1 MAYNYGRGGIVF
13 MNSKK
18 PRVGLMTLCIPVKFS
33 PLPKEAFDII
43 DNYAKKAQKYLAS
56 NMLDVIRIEEIVE
69 DSRTAVEKAKYLSEK
84 EIHCLIFM
92 IGAWPLPSTA
102 IDAIDKLDKR
112 VSIILWGFPDL
123 TVLSIVPTC
132 HFHGAFDD
140 LGIDH
145 NFVYG
150 NPEDKN
156 FIETVKI
163 AAKASQVAIDLK
175 GMNLGLFGGRYL
187 YMYTGMPDLVQV
199 KKVFGVETTHID
211 EFWLV
216 KEAEKIEESKIK
228 EYSHL
233 LHKKYKNIST
243 PPEVETKSIR
253 LYFSLKKFAKDYN
266 LDFAVVKCMPE
277 VQGDYCS
284 HCLSVAM
291 HIDEGMVVACEADIN
306 AALTMQILKLVSDSS
321 PGFGD
326 ICELNRK
333 KKTLRLANCGVFATE
348 FASSPDEVHFMEQ
361 YDYLCPGPGTGMTT
375 SFFAKPGKVT
385 LARLGRIK
393 GEYVMQISSGKALFT
408 PRERLGEIRERY
420 PQIIIRLDSDLEG
433 FLQNCRSNHMHWVYG
448 EYKEYLKKI
457 CKILG
462 IREVVC

>member
-1 MAYNYGRGGIVF
+1 MT
-13 MNSKK
+13 SKK
-18 PRVGLMTLCIPVKFS
+18 AKIGLVTLCIPAKFS
-33 PLPKEAFDII
+33 PLPKETVDII
-43 DNYAKKAQKYLAS
+43 NSYAKRAQNRLGS
-56 NMLDVIRIEEIVE
+56 NGIDVIRIEEIVE
-69 DSRTAVEKAKYLSEK
+69 DSRTSVEKTKYLIDK
-84 EIHCLIFM
+84 GIHCIIFM
-92 IGAWPLPSTA
+92 MGAWPLPSTA

-123 TVLSIVPTC
+123 TVLSLVPTC

-163 AAKASQVAIDLK
+163 SAKASQVAIELN
-175 GMNLGLFGGRYL
+175 GMNLGLFGGRYF
-187 YMYTGMPDLVQV
+187 YMYTGMSDLVQV
-199 KKVFGVETTHID
+199 KKVFGVETTCIN

-216 KEAEKIEESKIK
+216 KEAEKIEKSKIN
-228 EYSHL
+228 EYSRV

-243 PPEVETKSIR
+243 PSEVEAKSIR
-253 LYFSLKKFAKDYN
+253 LYFALKKYAKEYN
-266 LDFAVVKCMPE
+266 LDFAAVKCMPE

-284 HCLSVAM
+284 HCLSVSM
-291 HIDEGMVVACEADIN
+291 NINEGMVVACESDIN

-333 KKTLRLANCGVFATE
+333 EGTLRLGNCGTIATE
-348 FASSPDEVHFMEQ
+348 LASSPDEVYFMEQ
-361 YDYLCPGPGTGMTT
+361 YDYLCPGQGTGMTT

-393 GEYVMQISSGKALFT
+393 GEYVMQISSGEALSV
-408 PRERLGEIRERY
+408 PRKRLGEIRERH
-420 PQIIIRLDSDLEG
+420 PQIIIRLDNDPEG

-457 CKILG
+457 CKILS
-462 IREVVC
+462 IKEVIC

>member
-1 MAYNYGRGGIVF
+1 MTTN
-13 MNSKK
+13 KK
-18 PRVGLMTLCIPVKFS
+18 AKIGLLTLCIPAKFS
-33 PLPKEAFDII
+33 PLPKEAVNII
-43 DNYAKKAQKYLAS
+43 NRYAKRAQDSLMS
-56 NMLDVIRIEEIVE
+56 NGLDVIRIEEIVE
-69 DSRTAVEKAKYLSEK
+69 DSRTSLEKTKYLIERG
-84 EIHCLIFM
+84 IHCIIFM

-123 TVLSIVPTC
+123 TVLSLVPTC

-163 AAKASQVAIDLK
+163 SAKASQVAIELN
-175 GMNLGLFGGRYL
+175 GMNLGLFGGRYF
-187 YMYTGMPDLVQV
+187 YMYTGMSDLVQV
-199 KKVFGVETTHID
+199 KKVFGVETTCIN

-228 EYSHL
+228 EYSRV

-243 PPEVETKSIR
+243 ATDVEEKSIR
-253 LYFSLKKFAKDYN
+253 LYFALKKYAKEYN
-266 LDFAVVKCMPE
+266 LDFAAVKCMPE

-284 HCLSVAM
+284 HCLSVSM
-291 HIDEGMVVACEADIN
+291 NINEGMVVACEADIN
-306 AALTMQILKLVSDSS
+306 AALTMQILKLVSNSS

-333 KKTLRLANCGVFATE
+333 EGILRLANCGAIATE
-348 FASSPDEVHFMEQ
+348 LASSPDEVHFMEQ
-361 YDYLCPGPGTGMTT
+361 YDYLCSGPGTGMTT

-393 GEYVMQISSGKALFT
+393 CEYVMQISSGEALSV
-408 PRERLGEIRERY
+408 PRKRLGEIRDRY
-420 PQIIIRLDSDLEG
+420 PQIIIRLDSDPEG